1 MPLGY
6 KVLCKVYPHLVWAG
20 QKGILKNWLSHGWS
34 LTSSLLL
41 FQWGKP
47 LWFLE
52 AQWGPIGIV
61 ADQEGMSR
69 LQESPSLGYCCC

>member
-1 MPLGY
+1 MGRLE
-6 KVLCKVYPHLVWAG
+6 
-20 QKGILKNWLSHGWS
+20 GILRSENCLSHVGS
-34 LTSSLLL
+34 NLL
-41 FQWGKP
+41 FIGIPVGKS

-69 LQESPSLGYCCC
+69 LQDSPNLG